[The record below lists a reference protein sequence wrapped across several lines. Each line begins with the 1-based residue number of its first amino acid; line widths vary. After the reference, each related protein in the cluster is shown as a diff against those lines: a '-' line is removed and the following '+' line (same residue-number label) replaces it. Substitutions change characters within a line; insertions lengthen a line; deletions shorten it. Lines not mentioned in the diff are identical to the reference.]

1 MAGDPMSKR
10 AAVDAALERIASPA
24 GQGRQ
29 VFTRVYPDAARLAA
43 ETADA
48 MSRAGVELPALAGVP
63 VSVKDLFDVL
73 GESTTAGSVVL
84 KQAPVAKADAEVVR
98 RLREAGAAIVGKTN
112 MTEFA
117 FSGLGLNPH
126 YGTPLNT
133 WDRSARRI
141 PGGSSSGA
149 AISIT
154 DGMADAAVGTDT
166 GGSCR
171 IPAALNGIVGF
182 KPSAQTVPTAGAL
195 PLSSSYDSI
204 GPLAKSVAM
213 CARVFGVLSNT
224 PVAVRPTQPEQ
235 LKLGVVRNYVL
246 EQMDSAVGKAF
257 EAALTRLSKAG
268 ATLVDVSLAALDE
281 LPALF
286 VNGGLVAA
294 EAYEWH
300 QQLLE
305 SRASEYDPRVAV
317 RIRRGATLTA
327 ADYIR
332 TQKLRRTLISQWSSE
347 ISRFDAILMPTV
359 PVIAPRLQDLEDD
372 AVYGQINLL
381 MLRNPTIVNALDGCA
396 ISIPCHEVGDAP
408 VGLMIACRNGEDSK
422 LLDVAAAL
430 EHVLQPRVTHLTAR
444 RSA

>member
-1 MAGDPMSKR
+1 MAGDPMSRR
-10 AAVDAALERIASPA
+10 ATVDAALERIASPA
-24 GQGRQ
+24 GQGQ
-29 VFTRVYPDAARLAA
+29 LVFTRVYPDTARLAA
-43 ETADA
+43 ETADV

-73 GESTTAGSVVL
+73 GEPTTAGSIVL
-84 KQAPVAKADAEVVR
+84 KQAPAAKADAEVVR
-98 RLREAGAAIVGKTN
+98 RLRGAGAAIVGKTN

-126 YGTPLNT
+126 YGTPLNA
-133 WDRSARRI
+133 WDRGARRI

-154 DGMADAAVGTDT
+154 DGMAAAAVGTDT

-204 GPLAKSVAM
+204 GPLAKSVVM
-213 CARVFGVLSNT
+213 CARVYAVLSNT
-224 PVAVRPTQPEQ
+224 RVALNPAQPQ
-235 LKLGVVRNYVL
+235 HLRLGVVRNYAL
-246 EQMDSAVGKAF
+246 EQMDSAVGMAF
-257 EAALTRLSKAG
+257 EAALTKLSRAG
-268 ATLVDVSLAALDE
+268 AALFDVSMATLNE

-286 VNGGLVAA
+286 TNGGLVAA

-305 SRASEYDPRVAV
+305 SRESDYDPRVAV
-317 RIRRGATLTA
+317 RIRRGAALTA
-327 ADYIR
+327 ADYFRILR
-332 TQKLRRTLISQWSSE
+332 LRRILIDQWSSE
-347 ISRFDAILMPTV
+347 TRRFDAILMPTV
-359 PVIAPRLQDLEDD
+359 PIIAPRLQDLEDD

-396 ISIPCHEVGDAP
+396 ISVPCHNVGDAP
-408 VGLMIACRNGEDSK
+408 VGLMIACRNGEDAK
-422 LLDVAAAL
+422 LLNIAGAL
-430 EHVLQPRVTHLTAR
+430 EDVLQPRVE
-444 RSA
+444 

>member
-1 MAGDPMSKR
+1 
-10 AAVDAALERIASPA
+10 
-24 GQGRQ
+24 
-29 VFTRVYPDAARLAA
+29 
-43 ETADA
+43 

-73 GESTTAGSVVL
+73 GEPTTAGSVVL
-84 KQAPVAKADAEVVR
+84 KQAPAAKADAEVVR
-98 RLREAGAAIVGKTN
+98 RLRAAGAAIVGKTN

-126 YGTPLNT
+126 YGTPLNA
-133 WDRSARRI
+133 WDRGARRI

-213 CARVFGVLSNT
+213 CARVYAVLSNT
-224 PVAVRPTQPEQ
+224 RLALPPKEIRQ
-235 LKLGVVRNYVL
+235 LRLGVVRNYVL

-257 EAALTRLSKAG
+257 EASLTRLSRAG
-268 ATLVDVSLAALDE
+268 ATLFDVSLATLSE

-286 VNGGLVAA
+286 TNGGLVGA

-300 QQLLE
+300 RRLLDSQAE
-305 SRASEYDPRVAV
+305 KYDPRVAV
-317 RIRRGATLTA
+317 RIRRGALLTA
-327 ADYIR
+327 ADYLSIKR
-332 TQKLRRTLISQWSSE
+332 LRHALIAQWFSE
-347 ISRFDAILMPTV
+347 ISIFDAILMPTV
-359 PVIAPRLQDLEDD
+359 PTVAPRLDELEDD
-372 AVYGQINLL
+372 AAYGQTNLL
-381 MLRNPTIVNALDGCA
+381 MLRNPTVVNALDGCA
-396 ISIPCHEVGDAP
+396 ISIPCHGVGDPP
-408 VGLMIACRNGEDSK
+408 VGLMIACRNGEDWN
-422 LLDVAAAL
+422 LLNIAGAL
-430 EHVLQPRVTHLTAR
+430 ESVLQAGLV
-444 RSA
+444 